1 MAAALSE
8 PGCTATVDLE
18 ECAVTLPDGRTVEFS
33 IEDSTRDRLLN
44 GWDDISLTLLKE
56 ERISQYESDR
66 ERDGPVTSVLL

>member
-1 MAAALSE
+1 
-8 PGCTATVDLE
+8 
-18 ECAVTLPDGRTVEFS
+18 VEFS